1 MQLSEL
7 IKFIHSF
14 NDVMWSS
21 STKAHPQHPIYD
33 TLLSISGSKNVFSY
47 VLKLQTSKRNII

>member
-47 VLKLQTSKRNII
+47 VLKLQKGT